1 MPAFCAA
8 AASAFSFAGL
18 TSCSD
23 WTAPESV
30 GIHVPTVEEEAPE
43 QYGQYLRQLNE
54 YKQGEHKV
62 VMAFI
67 SNVKGEAPES
77 QSMRLEAYPD
87 SIDVLCLAE
96 AENLHSDYVSAIGE
110 VQRKGTAVYYEIDF
124 SSIEEKWQ
132 QFSQD
137 TPAAV
142 SFPDYCKE
150 NVSALVGLCNMHGF
164 DGITVTY
171 DSPAP
176 SAVSDADAERI
187 EGGLAALFAEISSWK
202 TSNPDKGLIF
212 SGFPQYLPD
221 TSVLEECDY
230 IVVNARDAVSE
241 ADLDISVRKALS
253 AGVPLDNV
261 IICVAAYVPGTTSG
275 EGWFEAGVDGN
286 TIDAVAGAAEWV
298 MTGDSFTKA
307 GLAVADAQNDYYN
320 SNASV
325 FSKIR
330 KAIQTMN
337 SIR

>member
-96 AENLHSDYVSAIGE
+96 AENLHSSYVSSIAQ
-110 VQRKGTAVYYEIDF
+110 VQRKGTAIYYEIDF
-124 SSIEEKWQ
+124 ASIEERWQ
-132 QFSQD
+132 QLNQESPAEIAFS
-137 TPAAV
+137 
-142 SFPDYCKE
+142 DYCKE
-150 NVSALVGLCNMHGF
+150 SAAELLSLCGRYGF
-164 DGITVTY
+164 DGITLTY

-176 SAVSDADAERI
+176 SAVTDADAERI
-187 EGGLAALFAEISSWK
+187 EGGLAALFAEVDSWK
-202 TSNPDKGLIF
+202 TANPDKGLIF
-212 SGFPQYLPD
+212 KGFPQYLPD
-221 TSVLEECDY
+221 TSVLGKCAY
-230 IVVNARDAVSE
+230 VVVEAGNAVSAAE
-241 ADLDISVRKALS
+241 LDLTVRQAL
-253 AGVPLDNV
+253 AEGVPTDN
-261 IICVAAYVPGTTSG
+261 IIIGVAAYAPGTTSG
-275 EGWFEAGVDGN
+275 KGWFEAGADGVAVN
-286 TIDAVAGAAEWV
+286 AVAGAAEWA
-298 MTGDSFTKA
+298 MTGGSFTKA